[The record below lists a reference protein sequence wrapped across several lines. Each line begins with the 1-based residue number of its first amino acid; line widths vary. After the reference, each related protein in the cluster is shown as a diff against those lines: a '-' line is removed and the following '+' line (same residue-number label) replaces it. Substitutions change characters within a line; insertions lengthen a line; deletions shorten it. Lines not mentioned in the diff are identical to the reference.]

1 MLRLRQLDSSV
12 EFSYFLLDF
21 LRKLNVSH
29 CNVSGINLELEVS
42 ALTKNLRHKNG
53 QITENN
59 SINNSTSQVNSNDV
73 NILDLSLGTQLISTN
88 NKNHVINTYDVTSP
102 HITFRKSITSSIII
116 QIFITEEVRLSIIP
130 EIIRRNPLNNSAVVR
145 VITWNSERTT

>member
-1 MLRLRQLDSSV
+1 MLTLGQLYSSI

-21 LRKLNVSH
+21 WRKVDVRHS
-29 CNVSGINLELEVS
+29 NVSGINLLLEAS
-42 ALTKNLRHKNG
+42 ALTENLRHKNG

-88 NKNHVINTYDVTSP
+88 NKNHVINAHNVTSP

-116 QIFITEEVRLSIIP
+116 QIFITKEVRLSIIP
-130 EIIRRNPLNNSAVVR
+130 EIIRRNPFYNSAVVR
-145 VITWNSERTT
+145 VITWNSKRTT